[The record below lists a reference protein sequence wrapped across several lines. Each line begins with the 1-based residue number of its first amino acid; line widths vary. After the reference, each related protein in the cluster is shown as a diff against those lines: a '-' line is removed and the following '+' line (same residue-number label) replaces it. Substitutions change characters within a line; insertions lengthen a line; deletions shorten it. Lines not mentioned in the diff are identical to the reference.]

1 MSSAVLD
8 QVSPNKIDLVPP
20 QSKEPLSTKKET
32 IEASDVESN
41 RNDDSNPQQGTGKN
55 SGTPRTNESSVP
67 QPATRVSAQ
76 RPSLLI
82 PPTAKDDRKL
92 FVGGLPA
99 DITDEEFSAFFAQ
112 FGNVMDSIVMFDY
125 DTGRS
130 RGFGFVTYEDPA
142 VARHLLS
149 LGHEQNKGPNP
160 HLTGRIQ
167 LRDKLVEIKAAQPKE
182 GRSRP
187 QARGGRR
194 NKVITEASVVPEAY
208 PVSPDPMYAPYG
220 AVYPGMPNYGFPL
233 AGYGVPTYAPT
244 PAGYFQGYMAPVFY
258 PTSYEMAVPAPAGMV
273 DHAGNPVA
281 GYAFVPFA
289 PPMAGPTAQDQN

>member
-149 LGHEQNKGPNP
+149 LGHEHNKGPNP